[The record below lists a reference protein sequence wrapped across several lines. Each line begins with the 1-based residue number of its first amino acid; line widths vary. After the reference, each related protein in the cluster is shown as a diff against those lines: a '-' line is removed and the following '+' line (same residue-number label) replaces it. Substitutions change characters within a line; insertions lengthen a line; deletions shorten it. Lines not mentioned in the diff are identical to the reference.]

1 MPARNTGRR
10 RRRVDRAPLA
20 VRIQDKLLPFPS
32 DVPGRRRPGQ
42 DGTPRGVHPGGQTV
56 TAAEGTAETPG
67 NDSLSGLPD
76 TGVAARGMKIA
87 IAGYTILF
95 LLQIASFFL
104 TNILVLLAGALDT
117 ATDICISAFLLLALY
132 WSRRPADAA
141 HLFGHARA
149 QNVAALVA
157 AVIFIASVSVE
168 MFRAAIPRLFSPETV
183 DAQYIP
189 VGIAVTIIALVIT
202 AVPLA
207 DIYRSGFRESAVKAQ
222 LVALIEMVVAYSAS
236 LAALLLVGM
245 GYLIADPVA
254 SIIVASF
261 IALSGVY
268 LIREN
273 VPYLVGKSPSTEFL
287 ERISRMAGAVTGV
300 LGVHDL
306 TAEYAGPDILQISLH
321 IEVARGTPIEEAD
334 RIAELVKVQ
343 VARESGCGFCL
354 ITVDPWCPHE
364 VCFPGE
370 PAGD

>member
-1 MPARNTGRR
+1 VTTAEGSDKGVADN
-10 RRRVDRAPLA
+10 PL
-20 VRIQDKLLPFPS
+20 
-32 DVPGRRRPGQ
+32 PGQ
-42 DGTPRGVHPGGQTV
+42 
-56 TAAEGTAETPG
+56 
-67 NDSLSGLPD
+67 PD
-76 TGVAARGMKIA
+76 IARATRGMRIA
-87 IAGYTILF
+87 IAGYAVLF
-95 LLQIASFFL
+95 SLQIAAFLL
-104 TNILVLLAGALDT
+104 TNVLVLLAGAFDT

-183 DAQYIP
+183 DTQYIP
-189 VGIAVTIIALVIT
+189 VGIAVTVIALAIT

-207 DIYRSGFRESAVKAQ
+207 DIYRTGYRESAVKAQ
-222 LVALIEMVVAYSAS
+222 LVALVEMVVAYSAS
-236 LAALLLVGM
+236 LAALILVDR

-254 SIIVASF
+254 SIIVATF
-261 IALSGVY
+261 IAISGIY

-273 VPYLVGKSPSTEFL
+273 VPYLVGKSPSPEFL
-287 ERISRMAGAVTGV
+287 ELISRTAGSVGGV

-334 RIAELVKVQ
+334 RIAELVKAQ
-343 VARESGCGFCL
+343 VTRESGCGFCL

-370 PAGD
+370 ATGA